1 MRMALGKNIKRERE
15 LRGWTLEELSD
26 RSGVAVG
33 TIGALE
39 VRDSKRSQY
48 AAQICKALGFTVEQL
63 SQEGPPDRTVRNGW
77 PFETIDQDKVGAL
90 PPDLLKRIEN
100 IIFVYALEAGHNL
113 RVNPKARHVA

>member
-15 LRGWTLEELSD
+15 LKGWTLEELSD

-63 SQEGPPDRTVRNGW
+63 SQEGPLGKTVKNAW
-77 PFETIDQDKVGAL
+77 PFETIRQEAVAAL
-90 PPDLLKRIEN
+90 PSDLLKRLDTLMYL
-100 IIFVYALEAGHNL
+100 FALEAGYNL
-113 RVNPKARHVA
+113 RETPKTRQVA